1 MQFEVFEL
9 EVDGITFI
17 SHPVVCGNNRLNL
30 FNVVFAL
37 PSNME
42 VLDGIE
48 ENGVELKGTGK
59 DRNKMRSN
67 GRSGAMRSKGV
78 NRSGDHL
85 VSYRMAAA
93 TLANALF
100 YEESRCNYVSTEALK
115 IMDVWEQLTIKKTGG
130 NSNDSSNSNKKLSET
145 DINKSANGILNAKG
159 AAASDAQTLIDVCL
173 SRSLLACELKDIYH
187 KLNEDGWAHFSLNR
201 WMPLSIALR
210 DPSAY
215 PSTPIR
221 PYHTLLLLEDESS
234 VLSTLPT
241 DASPQVALLVEK
253 CNAMKSFQNLHDE
266 SGISLA
272 HIFRMSAHLVYWGK
286 GKIIDTL
293 AKNNVYA
300 IHPDADLSPQSP
312 YALEFQHRFAPMTM
326 HEALHQ
332 LSSRLANIG
341 EHLRGMNSEKQVQFL
356 HILTWLLRRDFLL
369 QIHIY
374 IYLVLDNTQLLPGGS
389 MRHHRGKSR
398 VQANNMSRNAW
409 RSSGMKYKNS
419 SGMRQD
425 MGSMSG
431 TPKSPP
437 LGTNALHLQQYE
449 RAYLDQI
456 ANDTPVF
463 KLFKRLCPYF
473 HGKHHIEEIMWREK
487 VSRKAIF
494 SVLAN
499 YGDVLVTVKQP
510 ENHYHA
516 NLFHGR

>member
-1 MQFEVFEL
+1 
-9 EVDGITFI
+9 
-17 SHPVVCGNNRLNL
+17 LNL

-37 PSNME
+37 PSNLE
-42 VLDGIE
+42 VLDNIQQQPGSNDKN
-48 ENGVELKGTGK
+48 NGKGNNNHG
-59 DRNKMRSN
+59 SN
-67 GRSGAMRSKGV
+67 ASNNNNNSNRSKSTSSSTYSSTS
-78 NRSGDHL
+78 RKRDHL
-85 VSYRMAAA
+85 IGYRIAAA

-115 IMDVWEQLTIKKTGG
+115 IMDVWEQLTRKNDTG
-130 NSNDSSNSNKKLSET
+130 NTTSNSNSNSQNVEGI
-145 DINKSANGILNAKG
+145 INKDLNGIVDNKG
-159 AAASDAQTLIDVCL
+159 STTGDSQTLIDVCL

-187 KLNEDGWAHFSLNR
+187 KLNENGWAHFSLNR

-210 DPSAY
+210 DPSMY

-234 VLSTLPT
+234 VLSSLPS
-241 DASPQVALLVEK
+241 DASPQLALLLEK

-266 SGISLA
+266 SGISLT

-300 IHPDADLSPQSP
+300 IHPNADLSPHSTF
-312 YALEFQHRFAPMTM
+312 ALEFQHRFSPMTI
-326 HEALHQ
+326 HETLHQ
-332 LSSRLANIG
+332 LSSRLTNIG
-341 EHLRGMNSEKQVQFL
+341 EHLRGMNSERQVQFL
-356 HILTWLLRRDFLL
+356 HILTWLLRRDFLM

-374 IYLVLDNTQLLPGGS
+374 IYLVLGDTQLLPGQS
-389 MRHHRGKSR
+389 MRHHRSKARGQS
-398 VQANNMSRNAW
+398 NTMSRNN
-409 RSSGMKYKNS
+409 RRGNTKKFNMQELNPIN
-419 SGMRQD
+419 GIQQ
-425 MGSMSG
+425 
-431 TPKSPP
+431 SPP
-437 LGTNALHLQQYE
+437 IGPGALHLQQYE

-456 ANDTPVF
+456 ANNTPVF
-463 KLFKRLCPYF
+463 NLFKRLCPYF

-510 ENHYHA
+510 ENNYHHH
-516 NLFHGR
+516 FI